1 MSRVGKKEI
10 ELPKDV
16 KVEISS
22 EIVQVTG
29 PKGVLKTSIPNGI
42 SVKVEN
48 NAIKV
53 ESKGNDFAALYG
65 LTRALLANSVTGV
78 TKGFTRQLDIVGVG
92 YRVELDRSKVNDAK
106 KPVRAYSSK
115 KQSSEQKSIIFD
127 LGYSHMI
134 DFPVPEGI
142 DFRADKIAGK
152 TIPQYQTTLTLSGI
166 DRQILGQVAA
176 DMHNL
181 RKPDAYKGKGVRYA
195 EKVLKLKPGKTGK

>member
-29 PKGVLKTSIPNGI
+29 PKGVLKTSIPSGI

-115 KQSSEQKSIIFD
+115 KQSSGQKSIIFD

>member
-22 EIVQVTG
+22 EVVQVTG
-29 PKGVLKTSIPNGI
+29 PKGVLKTVVPNGI
-42 SVKVEN
+42 TVKVEN

-53 ESKGNDFAALYG
+53 ESKGTDFAALYG
-65 LTRALLANSVTGV
+65 LTRALIANSVTGV

-106 KPVRAYSSK
+106 KPVRPYSSK
-115 KQSSEQKSIIFD
+115 KQSNGQKSIIFD

-134 DFPVPEGI
+134 DFPVPDGI
-142 DFRADKIAGK
+142 DFRAEKIAGK

-166 DRQILGQVAA
+166 DRQMLGQVAA